1 MMSFQDAINVYYTQV
16 LGQQQAPSIN
26 FMIIVVCALALM
38 LYFVTTASLSKKQG
52 IIQNNILMYMKFI
65 PLAFA
70 AIGGIVIYCVLGK
83 DNSDPA
89 AVVVNAADGNQISEL
104 MGT

>member
-1 MMSFQDAINVYYTQV
+1 MMSFQDAINVYYTGI
-16 LGQQQAPSIN
+16 LGKDSGPSIN
-26 FMIIVVCALALM
+26 FMVIVAGALVLM

-52 IIQNNILMYMKFI
+52 IAQNNILMYLKFI

-70 AIGGIVIYCVLGK
+70 AIGGIVLYCVFGRH
-83 DNSDPA
+83 DPDA
-89 AVVVNAADGNQISEL
+89 TTSLAGEGTQLHEL